1 MAVHDDHL
9 RRIQLELA
17 RQELEQEQPDLEG
30 QELEEAAAERVSAQQ
45 QQQQQ
50 ATGQVPPGAP
60 PMDLR
65 DLVRELARLRMA
77 LARPHP
83 AQLAATILSGDPTG
97 SLTLESALVQAH
109 ALLDMESRMGAQA
122 QPDPSE
128 GFSQKSVQ

>member
-1 MAVHDDHL
+1 
-9 RRIQLELA
+9 
-17 RQELEQEQPDLEG
+17 
-30 QELEEAAAERVSAQQ
+30 
-45 QQQQQ
+45 
-50 ATGQVPPGAP
+50 
-60 PMDLR
+60 MDLR